1 MVETLIQADDHL
13 ALWTFIL
20 VAATSAIVI
29 EQRFKWASKVPGAV
43 IALLIAIAASNLK
56 IIPTDAPTYDIV
68 WGYIVPLAI
77 PLLLFKTNIQSL
89 IKESWKLLLL
99 FLVSSMATMIGTVIA
114 FLALRRYIPE
124 LDKVSGMISA
134 SYSGGGVNYA
144 AMSAKLEPSE
154 SINAATIVADNMMM
168 AFYFLIL
175 IGLAGIPV
183 IRRIWGSPHTD
194 EIEKNPEM
202 QSSRTLSEA
211 YWKPNLISLKD
222 IAICLASSMLIV
234 LISFKLSALL
244 KALLGTSNNIIGDL
258 IISLITDK
266 YLLLTT
272 ITFIVASIF
281 RNSFE
286 KLNGSQE
293 LGTYCIYLFF
303 VVIGIPASIGLI
315 VTKAPL
321 LFIFVFIIAM
331 VNLAI
336 TMGVGKLF
344 KFNVEE
350 VVLACNANIGGPT
363 TAAALAI
370 SKGWTKLI
378 GPILVIGTVGYV
390 IGNYVG
396 TIIYFI
402 VTQIGM

>member
-1 MVETLIQADDHL
+1 METLIQADDHL

-20 VAATSAIVI
+20 VAATSAIFI
-29 EQRFKWASKVPGAV
+29 EQRYKWASKIPGAV
-43 IALLIAIAASNLK
+43 IALLIAITASNLK
-56 IIPTDAPTYDIV
+56 IIPTDAPTYDAV

-77 PLLLFKTNIQSL
+77 PLLLFKTNLQSL
-89 IKESWKLLLL
+89 VKESWKLLLL
-99 FLVSSMATMIGTVIA
+99 FLTSSMATMIGTVIA
-114 FLALRRYIPE
+114 FLALRHYIPD
-124 LDKVSGMISA
+124 LDKISGMISA

-175 IGLAGIPV
+175 IGLAGIPI

-194 EIEKNPEM
+194 EIEKDPEM
-202 QSSRTLSEA
+202 QNSRTLSEA

-222 IAICLASSMLIV
+222 IAICLASSLLIV

-244 KALLGTSNNIIGDL
+244 KAVLGTSDNIVGDL
-258 IISLITDK
+258 VINLITDK

-272 ITFIVASIF
+272 ITFIVASVF
-281 RNSFE
+281 KNSFE

-303 VVIGIPASIGLI
+303 VVIGIPASISLI

-321 LFIFVFIIAM
+321 LFVFVFIIAM

-336 TMGVGKLF
+336 TMGIGKLF
-344 KFNVEE
+344 KFNIEE
-350 VVLACNANIGGPT
+350 VVMACNANIGGPT

-370 SKGWTKLI
+370 SKGWTKLV

-390 IGNYVG
+390 VGNYIG
-396 TIIYFI
+396 TIVYFL

>member
-1 MVETLIQADDHL
+1 MDTLIQADDHL
-13 ALWTFIL
+13 ALWTFVM
-20 VAATSAIVI
+20 VAATSAIFI
-29 EQRFKWASKVPGAV
+29 EQRYKWASKIPGAV

-56 IIPTDAPTYDIV
+56 IIPIDAPTYDIV

-77 PLLLFKTNIQSL
+77 PLLLFKTNLQAL
-89 IKESWKLLLL
+89 VKESWKLLLL
-99 FLVSSMATMIGTVIA
+99 FLTSSMATMIGAVLA
-114 FLALRRYIPE
+114 FMALRHYIPE
-124 LDKVSGMISA
+124 LDKVTGMISA
-134 SYSGGGVNYA
+134 SYTGGGVNYA

-183 IRRIWGSPHTD
+183 IRRVWGSPHTNA
-194 EIEKNPEM
+194 IEKNPEM
-202 QSSRTLSEA
+202 LNSRTLSEA
-211 YWKPNLISLKD
+211 FWKPNLISLKD
-222 IAICLASSMLIV
+222 IAIFLAASMLIV
-234 LISFKLSALL
+234 LISFKLSAFLQ
-244 KALLGTSNNIIGDL
+244 ALLGTSDNIVLGL
-258 IISLITDK
+258 LISLITDK

-272 ITFIVASIF
+272 ITFIIVSIF
-281 RNSFE
+281 KNSFE

-303 VVIGIPASIGLI
+303 VVIGIPASISLI
-315 VTKAPL
+315 ITQAPL
-321 LFIFVFIIAM
+321 LFVFVFIIAM

-344 KFNVEE
+344 KFSVEE

-370 SKGWTKLI
+370 SKGWTNLV

-390 IGNYVG
+390 IGNYIG
-396 TIIYFI
+396 TIVYFI

>member
-1 MVETLIQADDHL
+1 METLIQADDHL
-13 ALWTFIL
+13 ALWTFVM
-20 VAATSAIVI
+20 VAATSAIFI
-29 EQRFKWASKVPGAV
+29 EQRYKWASKIPGAI
-43 IALLIAIAASNLK
+43 IALLIAIIASNLK
-56 IIPTDAPTYDIV
+56 VIPTDAPTYDIV

-89 IKESWKLLLL
+89 VKESWKLLLL
-99 FLVSSMATMIGTVIA
+99 FLMSSIATMVGAVLA
-114 FLALRRYIPE
+114 FIALRHYIPE

-144 AMSAKLEPSE
+144 AMSAKLGPSE

-168 AFYFLIL
+168 AVYFLIL
-175 IGLAGIPV
+175 IGLAGIPI
-183 IRRIWGSPHTD
+183 IRRVWGSPHTD
-194 EIEKNPEM
+194 ALEKNPEM
-202 QSSRTLSEA
+202 LNSRTLSEA
-211 YWKPNLISLKD
+211 YWQPNLISLKD
-222 IAICLASSMLIV
+222 IAICLAASMLIV
-234 LISFKLSALL
+234 LISFKLSAFLQT
-244 KALLGTSNNIIGDL
+244 LLGTSDNVVIGL
-258 IISLITDK
+258 LISLITDK

-272 ITFIVASIF
+272 ITFLIVSIF
-281 RNSFE
+281 KNSFE

-303 VVIGIPASIGLI
+303 VVIGIPASIDLI

-321 LFIFVFIIAM
+321 LFVFVFIIAM

-344 KFNVEE
+344 KFSIEE
-350 VVLACNANIGGPT
+350 VLLACNANIGGPT

-370 SKGWTKLI
+370 SKGWTNLV

>member
-1 MVETLIQADDHL
+1 METLIQADDHL
-13 ALWTFIL
+13 ALWTFVL
-20 VAATSAIVI
+20 VAATSAIFI
-29 EQRFKWASKVPGAV
+29 EQRYKWASKIPGAV
-43 IALLIAIAASNLK
+43 IALLIAITASNLK
-56 IIPTDAPTYDIV
+56 IIPTDAPTYDAV

-77 PLLLFKTNIQSL
+77 PLLLFKTNLQSL
-89 IKESWKLLLL
+89 VKESWKLLLL
-99 FLVSSMATMIGTVIA
+99 FLTSSMATMVGTVIA
-114 FLALRRYIPE
+114 FLALRHYIPD
-124 LDKVSGMISA
+124 LDKISGMISA

-175 IGLAGIPV
+175 IGLAGVPL

-194 EIEKNPEM
+194 EIEKDPEM
-202 QSSRTLSEA
+202 QNSRTLSEA

-222 IAICLASSMLIV
+222 IAICLASSLLIV

-244 KALLGTSNNIIGDL
+244 KAVLGTSDNIVGDL
-258 IISLITDK
+258 VINLITDK

-272 ITFIVASIF
+272 ITFIVASVF
-281 RNSFE
+281 KNSFE

-303 VVIGIPASIGLI
+303 VVIGIPASISLI

-321 LFIFVFIIAM
+321 LFVFVFIIAM

-336 TMGVGKLF
+336 TMGIGKLF
-344 KFNVEE
+344 KFNIEE

-370 SKGWTKLI
+370 SKGWTKLV

-390 IGNYVG
+390 VGNYIG
-396 TIIYFI
+396 TIVYFL

>member
-370 SKGWTKLI
+370 SKGWTKLV

>member
-20 VAATSAIVI
+20 VAATSAIFI
-29 EQRFKWASKVPGAV
+29 EQRCKWASKVPGAV

-124 LDKVSGMISA
+124 LDKISGMISA

-175 IGLAGIPV
+175 IGLAGIPI

-194 EIEKNPEM
+194 EIEKDPEM

-244 KALLGTSNNIIGDL
+244 KALLGTSDNIIGDL

-321 LFIFVFIIAM
+321 LFVFVFIIAM

-336 TMGVGKLF
+336 TMGIGKLF
-344 KFNVEE
+344 KFSVEE

-370 SKGWTKLI
+370 SKGWTKLV